1 MLAVI
6 LCMNKSLLINGYFLI
21 FSFLITERR
30 PYSRRRW
37 LTVSL
42 SFPRIAATTYHSQD
56 KRTYRLPFGKAA
68 RASTVLLRSVLLSCP
83 TGQGQ
88 RWHLRHR
95 PSFSSLRHSDGKR
108 SLGASLPPLCR
119 AGILH
124 FFRNFSRTFI
134 STALLQT
141 SFCSKKSFNCK
152 STF

>member
-6 LCMNKSLLINGYFLI
+6 SYMNKSLLINGYFLI

-30 PYSRRRW
+30 PYSRHWW

-56 KRTYRLPFGKAA
+56 KWTYRLPFGKAA
-68 RASTVLLRSVLLSCP
+68 RASTVLLRSVFLSCP
-83 TGQGQ
+83 TGKGQ
-88 RWHLRHR
+88 RWHLWHR
-95 PSFSSLRHSDGKR
+95 PSFSSLQH

-119 AGILH
+119 AGILQ
-124 FFRNFSRTFI
+124 FFWDFSWIFI